1 MMNFVFSIPT
11 QIQFGAGASS
21 QAGAVTKSLLT
32 GNKYTKA
39 GEVLVVVDPGI
50 REANWLTN
58 IFASLDEHSLGYQIF
73 DKVRPN
79 PRDVDVDRAT
89 SLIKEKNLE
98 AIPSELGEA
107 AQSILQKVPPY
118 LPHTAEK

>member
-73 DKVRPN
+73 ANARQIRGDVNIDDLRP
-79 PRDVDVDRAT
+79 
-89 SLIKEKNLE
+89 
-98 AIPSELGEA
+98 
-107 AQSILQKVPPY
+107 
-118 LPHTAEK
+118 